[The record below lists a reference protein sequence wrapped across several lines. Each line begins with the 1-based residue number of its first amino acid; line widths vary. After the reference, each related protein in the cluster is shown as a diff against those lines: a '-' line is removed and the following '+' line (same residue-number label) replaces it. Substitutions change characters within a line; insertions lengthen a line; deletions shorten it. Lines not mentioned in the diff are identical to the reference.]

1 MLIAPQMIVDNSNSD
16 DQNDK
21 DLEEPSKTKRKKQ
34 IEKPKRTWI
43 KTDLKSNMPDW
54 TPDNAN
60 INKLRDKK

>member
-1 MLIAPQMIVDNSNSD
+1 MIVDNSNSD